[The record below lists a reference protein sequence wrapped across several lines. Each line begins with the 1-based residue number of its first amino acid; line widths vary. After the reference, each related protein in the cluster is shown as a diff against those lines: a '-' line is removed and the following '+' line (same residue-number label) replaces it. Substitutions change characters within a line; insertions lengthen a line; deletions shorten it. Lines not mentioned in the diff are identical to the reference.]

1 MEGAGIQHIHT
12 SVYHDIQVSLV
23 AKIFQRFFKTK
34 EESGCRGGVLISL
47 DGVDEVF
54 VRMTFNQTIDMW
66 HGAVHDVVLG
76 LYIFQY
82 DFFVTTSFSI
92 K

>member
-1 MEGAGIQHIHT
+1 M
-12 SVYHDIQVSLV
+12 
-23 AKIFQRFFKTK
+23 
-34 EESGCRGGVLISL
+34 LISL